1 MADAQKESAGFS
13 RQGRQAD
20 IMSSSHN
27 LTSSTLFAA
36 QAQEQQQ
43 HALFHARPIYH
54 TPAPSLLSFLSDPL
68 LAVLAP
74 VPTYWLVS
82 AFFHLLDC
90 SSAPWLVRRRIH
102 DSAEVAARNR
112 VTRAQVLRAVVVQ
125 QVIQTVLAVLW
136 VSEHPESADHAS
148 AMRSIVARLLALFPS
163 FGSFDEAAGVLVP
176 LAYLLYWWVIPAA
189 QLLLAMYVKLLSLP
203 RTFFNC

>member
-1 MADAQKESAGFS
+1 
-13 RQGRQAD
+13 
-20 IMSSSHN
+20 MSSSHN

-36 QAQEQQQ
+36 QEQQQQ

-102 DSAEVAARNR
+102 DSAEVATRNR

-148 AMRSIVARLLALFPS
+148 AMRSIVARLLALFTF
-163 FGSFDEAAGVLVP
+163 FGSSDEAAGVLVP

-189 QLLLAMYVKLLSLP
+189 QLLLAMYVKLLSLSG
-203 RTFFNC
+203 TFFNC